1 LPPLPLFGD
10 NKSVNILV
18 EIPVLI
24 PLLVLVLVQVL
35 KLLVSFSQQ
44 KSLHFSDLFQTGGIP
59 SGHSAFV
66 SALTT
71 TVFLIEGIYSLLFSL
86 SFCFSLIIIYDAIKL
101 RRNVGLH
108 AKEIN
113 HLVGEHRYNERIG
126 HTPFE
131 VIVGIA
137 LGTGS
142 ALLLFLAGSSTL
154 PL

>member
-1 LPPLPLFGD
+1 MSIFVD
-10 NKSVNILV
+10 T
-18 EIPVLI
+18 PVLI
-24 PLLVLVLVQVL
+24 PLLVLVLVQIL

-59 SGHSAFV
+59 SGHAAFV

-71 TVFLIEGIYSLLFSL
+71 TVFLTEGIHSLLFSL

-113 HLVGEHRYNERIG
+113 HLIGKNRYNERIG

-137 LGTGS
+137 LGTGG
-142 ALLLFLAGSSTL
+142 AMLLFLAGSSNL
-154 PL
+154 LL